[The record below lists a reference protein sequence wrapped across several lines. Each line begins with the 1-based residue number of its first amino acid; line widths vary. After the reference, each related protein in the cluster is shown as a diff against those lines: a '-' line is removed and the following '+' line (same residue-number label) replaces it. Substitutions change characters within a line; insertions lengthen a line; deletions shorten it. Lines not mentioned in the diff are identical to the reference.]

1 MNTSD
6 LTLQMAYL
14 AGQIAQSTLPDI
26 GVSAGRPEQKMDF
39 QALLNEKR
47 TQADRERT
55 EQEPQKTDPSQ
66 DTEAGKTEQKDED
79 VAAQAAGQ
87 GVPLMLD
94 LSSVLAG
101 GGIVPFVGCAV
112 VTEQAEQITAQA
124 PALPAAD
131 AVVEGE
137 KAAEPALPQNIER
150 FGEAAVP
157 QKAEQEAAPGSLISS
172 AGQAE
177 GEGQG
182 AELQVKAE
190 GQHME
195 QPEGQSEQ
203 SGKQPGTDQKM
214 DVEVT
219 QLQTGG
225 DQKLF
230 QGTEAAPVKVG
241 DGAVL
246 DTTSEQF
253 DARLSRTIR
262 SIADQGMQ
270 KIELKLTPEHLGNVV
285 VELTRSEGSALHVVL
300 RAESEHTAN
309 LLREHLGTLGSM
321 LQNGS
326 QQEVR
331 IEVAH
336 PQESGRS
343 WQQTDQNGGGQN
355 GQPQDFMPQAL
366 DSLLASQRASVYG
379 SSKTGSSDNS
389 WMEDYEIH
397 QKGEDMGLDFTD
409 YLQLMVQQLQ
419 NQTMDNTTDTSD
431 MLNQLVQMSVVQMM
445 TTVKTS
451 IDTLVDAN
459 TLTYA
464 ASLVGKTVTVGEY
477 GEDGK
482 LQEVVGTVTGT
493 GTYQGVPVIF
503 VDGEMYALSDI
514 MAVGTLPDIPETP
527 DEPEGGSGEGG
538 DTQTPET

>member
-66 DTEAGKTEQKDED
+66 DTETGKTEQKDED

-94 LSSVLAG
+94 LSAVLAG
-101 GGIVPFVGCAV
+101 GGIVPFVGCVV

-172 AGQAE
+172 AGQVE

-355 GQPQDFMPQAL
+355 GQPQEQHRDPKREESENFLHQL
-366 DSLLASQRASVYG
+366 KLGLL
-379 SSKTGSSDNS
+379 
-389 WMEDYEIH
+389 E
-397 QKGEDMGLDFTD
+397 
-409 YLQLMVQQLQ
+409 
-419 NQTMDNTTDTSD
+419 
-431 MLNQLVQMSVVQMM
+431 
-445 TTVKTS
+445 
-451 IDTLVDAN
+451 
-459 TLTYA
+459 
-464 ASLVGKTVTVGEY
+464 
-477 GEDGK
+477 
-482 LQEVVGTVTGT
+482 QETA
-493 GTYQGVPVIF
+493 PV
-503 VDGEMYALSDI
+503 
-514 MAVGTLPDIPETP
+514 
-527 DEPEGGSGEGG
+527 
-538 DTQTPET
+538 

>member
-1 MNTSD
+1 M
-6 LTLQMAYL
+6 
-14 AGQIAQSTLPDI
+14 
-26 GVSAGRPEQKMDF
+26 
-39 QALLNEKR
+39 NEKQ

-94 LSSVLAG
+94 LSSALAG

-262 SIADQGMQ
+262 SIADQGIQ

-285 VELTRSEGSALHVVL
+285 
-300 RAESEHTAN
+300 AESEHTAN

-355 GQPQDFMPQAL
+355 GQPQEQHRDPKREESENFLHQL
-366 DSLLASQRASVYG
+366 KLGLL
-379 SSKTGSSDNS
+379 
-389 WMEDYEIH
+389 E
-397 QKGEDMGLDFTD
+397 
-409 YLQLMVQQLQ
+409 
-419 NQTMDNTTDTSD
+419 
-431 MLNQLVQMSVVQMM
+431 
-445 TTVKTS
+445 
-451 IDTLVDAN
+451 
-459 TLTYA
+459 
-464 ASLVGKTVTVGEY
+464 
-477 GEDGK
+477 
-482 LQEVVGTVTGT
+482 QETA
-493 GTYQGVPVIF
+493 PV
-503 VDGEMYALSDI
+503 
-514 MAVGTLPDIPETP
+514 
-527 DEPEGGSGEGG
+527 
-538 DTQTPET
+538 

>member
-1 MNTSD
+1 
-6 LTLQMAYL
+6 
-14 AGQIAQSTLPDI
+14 
-26 GVSAGRPEQKMDF
+26 
-39 QALLNEKR
+39 
-47 TQADRERT
+47 
-55 EQEPQKTDPSQ
+55 
-66 DTEAGKTEQKDED
+66 
-79 VAAQAAGQ
+79 
-87 GVPLMLD
+87 MLD
-94 LSSVLAG
+94 LSAVLAG
-101 GGIVPFVGCAV
+101 GGIVPFVGCVV

-172 AGQAE
+172 AGQVE

-262 SIADQGMQ
+262 SIADQGIQ

-300 RAESEHTAN
+300 RAEERTYSQPPARAPGDFGLPCFRTEASRKSGSRWPTLRRAGGAGSRLTRTAAG
-309 LLREHLGTLGSM
+309 RMDSPRSSTGT
-321 LQNGS
+321 
-326 QQEVR
+326 R
-331 IEVAH
+331 
-336 PQESGRS
+336 SGRS
-343 WQQTDQNGGGQN
+343 RKL
-355 GQPQDFMPQAL
+355 P
-366 DSLLASQRASVYG
+366 
-379 SSKTGSSDNS
+379 SSAEAG
-389 WMEDYEIH
+389 
-397 QKGEDMGLDFTD
+397 
-409 YLQLMVQQLQ
+409 
-419 NQTMDNTTDTSD
+419 
-431 MLNQLVQMSVVQMM
+431 
-445 TTVKTS
+445 
-451 IDTLVDAN
+451 
-459 TLTYA
+459 A
-464 ASLVGKTVTVGEY
+464 AG
-477 GEDGK
+477 
-482 LQEVVGTVTGT
+482 
-493 GTYQGVPVIF
+493 
-503 VDGEMYALSDI
+503 A
-514 MAVGTLPDIPETP
+514 
-527 DEPEGGSGEGG
+527 G
-538 DTQTPET
+538 DRTCVRK

>member
-66 DTEAGKTEQKDED
+66 DTETGKTEQKDED

-94 LSSVLAG
+94 LSAVLAG
-101 GGIVPFVGCAV
+101 GGIVPFVGCVV

-124 PALPAAD
+124 PALPASD

-172 AGQAE
+172 AGQVE

-262 SIADQGMQ
+262 SIADQ
-270 KIELKLTPEHLGNVV
+270 
-285 VELTRSEGSALHVVL
+285 VVL

-355 GQPQDFMPQAL
+355 GQPQEQHRDPKREESENFLHQL
-366 DSLLASQRASVYG
+366 KLGLL
-379 SSKTGSSDNS
+379 
-389 WMEDYEIH
+389 E
-397 QKGEDMGLDFTD
+397 
-409 YLQLMVQQLQ
+409 
-419 NQTMDNTTDTSD
+419 
-431 MLNQLVQMSVVQMM
+431 
-445 TTVKTS
+445 
-451 IDTLVDAN
+451 
-459 TLTYA
+459 
-464 ASLVGKTVTVGEY
+464 
-477 GEDGK
+477 
-482 LQEVVGTVTGT
+482 QETA
-493 GTYQGVPVIF
+493 PV
-503 VDGEMYALSDI
+503 
-514 MAVGTLPDIPETP
+514 
-527 DEPEGGSGEGG
+527 
-538 DTQTPET
+538 

>member
-55 EQEPQKTDPSQ
+55 EQEPQKTDLSQNTEAGKTEQKDEDVAAQAAGQGVPLMLDLSSALAGGGIVPFVGCAVVTEQADRERTEQEPQKTDPSQ

-94 LSSVLAG
+94 LSAVLAG
-101 GGIVPFVGCAV
+101 GGIVPFVGCVV

-355 GQPQDFMPQAL
+355 GQPQEQHRDPKREESENFLHQL
-366 DSLLASQRASVYG
+366 KLGLL
-379 SSKTGSSDNS
+379 
-389 WMEDYEIH
+389 E
-397 QKGEDMGLDFTD
+397 
-409 YLQLMVQQLQ
+409 
-419 NQTMDNTTDTSD
+419 
-431 MLNQLVQMSVVQMM
+431 
-445 TTVKTS
+445 
-451 IDTLVDAN
+451 
-459 TLTYA
+459 
-464 ASLVGKTVTVGEY
+464 
-477 GEDGK
+477 
-482 LQEVVGTVTGT
+482 QETA
-493 GTYQGVPVIF
+493 PV
-503 VDGEMYALSDI
+503 
-514 MAVGTLPDIPETP
+514 
-527 DEPEGGSGEGG
+527 
-538 DTQTPET
+538 

>member
-66 DTEAGKTEQKDED
+66 DTETGKTEQKDED

-94 LSSVLAG
+94 LSAVLAG
-101 GGIVPFVGCAV
+101 GGIVPFVGCVV

-172 AGQAE
+172 AGQVE

-262 SIADQGMQ
+262 SIADQGIQ

-285 VELTRSEGSALHVVL
+285 VELTRRRAGGAGSRLT
-300 RAESEHTAN
+300 RTAAG
-309 LLREHLGTLGSM
+309 RMDSPRSSTGT
-321 LQNGS
+321 
-326 QQEVR
+326 R
-331 IEVAH
+331 
-336 PQESGRS
+336 SGRS
-343 WQQTDQNGGGQN
+343 
-355 GQPQDFMPQAL
+355 
-366 DSLLASQRASVYG
+366 R
-379 SSKTGSSDNS
+379 
-389 WMEDYEIH
+389 
-397 QKGEDMGLDFTD
+397 
-409 YLQLMVQQLQ
+409 
-419 NQTMDNTTDTSD
+419 
-431 MLNQLVQMSVVQMM
+431 
-445 TTVKTS
+445 KTS
-451 IDTLVDAN
+451 FI
-459 TLTYA
+459 
-464 ASLVGKTVTVGEY
+464 S
-477 GEDGK
+477 
-482 LQEVVGTVTGT
+482 
-493 GTYQGVPVIF
+493 
-503 VDGEMYALSDI
+503 
-514 MAVGTLPDIPETP
+514 
-527 DEPEGGSGEGG
+527 
-538 DTQTPET
+538 

>member
-94 LSSVLAG
+94 LSAVLAG

-262 SIADQGMQ
+262 SIADQGIQ
-270 KIELKLTPEHLGNVV
+270 KI
-285 VELTRSEGSALHVVL
+285 
-300 RAESEHTAN
+300 
-309 LLREHLGTLGSM
+309 
-321 LQNGS
+321 
-326 QQEVR
+326 
-331 IEVAH
+331 
-336 PQESGRS
+336 
-343 WQQTDQNGGGQN
+343 
-355 GQPQDFMPQAL
+355 
-366 DSLLASQRASVYG
+366 
-379 SSKTGSSDNS
+379 
-389 WMEDYEIH
+389 
-397 QKGEDMGLDFTD
+397 
-409 YLQLMVQQLQ
+409 
-419 NQTMDNTTDTSD
+419 
-431 MLNQLVQMSVVQMM
+431 
-445 TTVKTS
+445 
-451 IDTLVDAN
+451 
-459 TLTYA
+459 
-464 ASLVGKTVTVGEY
+464 
-477 GEDGK
+477 
-482 LQEVVGTVTGT
+482 
-493 GTYQGVPVIF
+493 
-503 VDGEMYALSDI
+503 
-514 MAVGTLPDIPETP
+514 
-527 DEPEGGSGEGG
+527 
-538 DTQTPET
+538 

>member
-1 MNTSD
+1 
-6 LTLQMAYL
+6 
-14 AGQIAQSTLPDI
+14 
-26 GVSAGRPEQKMDF
+26 
-39 QALLNEKR
+39 
-47 TQADRERT
+47 
-55 EQEPQKTDPSQ
+55 
-66 DTEAGKTEQKDED
+66 
-79 VAAQAAGQ
+79 
-87 GVPLMLD
+87 
-94 LSSVLAG
+94 
-101 GGIVPFVGCAV
+101 
-112 VTEQAEQITAQA
+112 
-124 PALPAAD
+124 
-131 AVVEGE
+131 
-137 KAAEPALPQNIER
+137 
-150 FGEAAVP
+150 
-157 QKAEQEAAPGSLISS
+157 
-172 AGQAE
+172 
-177 GEGQG
+177 
-182 AELQVKAE
+182 
-190 GQHME
+190 ME

-262 SIADQGMQ
+262 SIADQGIQ

-355 GQPQDFMPQAL
+355 GQPQEQHRDPKREE
-366 DSLLASQRASVYG
+366 S
-379 SSKTGSSDNS
+379 
-389 WMEDYEIH
+389 E
-397 QKGEDMGLDFTD
+397 
-409 YLQLMVQQLQ
+409 
-419 NQTMDNTTDTSD
+419 TSFI
-431 MLNQLVQMSVVQMM
+431 S
-445 TTVKTS
+445 
-451 IDTLVDAN
+451 
-459 TLTYA
+459 
-464 ASLVGKTVTVGEY
+464 
-477 GEDGK
+477 
-482 LQEVVGTVTGT
+482 
-493 GTYQGVPVIF
+493 
-503 VDGEMYALSDI
+503 
-514 MAVGTLPDIPETP
+514 
-527 DEPEGGSGEGG
+527 
-538 DTQTPET
+538 